1 MDTETKEK
9 LTEQQ
14 HQIEMLRTETEASMK
29 TMKAENESAIER
41 LRTDM
46 ERNVNV
52 ITIRVIG
59 AVGLLGVFIT
69 ILQFFK

>member
-14 HQIEMLRTETEASMK
+14 HQIEMLRTETEAN
-29 TMKAENESAIER
+29 MKAENESAIER